1 MSGPT
6 GPAGLPVT
14 AGSSVAGTPPHA
26 GTPPR
31 GDSPAA
37 LPPLRILLLFA
48 GVFVGLVV
56 LALVLVVL
64 LAPKPTPPVCPD
76 PADACPGP
84 PIVAP
89 PVGSI
94 ALPSTTEPSVSPA
107 GSPLPGVSPQPG
119 VSPTPAP
126 SAIAIPIIVPPQL
139 PNLDSPQLVTQV
151 VTASEAGFAVEHPE
165 YWGVEQLDA
174 DTIVMG
180 VSFSSVQAG
189 INVRLDAAPA
199 ELMSPDALIDQQL
212 ASYTQISA
220 LAEDFQEDH
229 RVLRPSIGF
238 QPAVL
243 RQFRGTLTTAGGVA
257 PVALTIMAATN
268 GQLTVA
274 TTVVASTPDITFP
287 DGMRVQR
294 AAGFLVDPLLK
305 HFRWTSTP

>member
-1 MSGPT
+1 MT
-6 GPAGLPVT
+6 GPSIPGAPPAAGAPP
-14 AGSSVAGTPPHA
+14 VAGA
-26 GTPPR
+26 QPR
-31 GDSPAA
+31 GDSRPA
-37 LPPLRILLLFA
+37 LPPLRMLFVFA

-56 LALVLVVL
+56 LALVAVVL

-89 PVGSI
+89 PLGSI
-94 ALPSTTEPSVSPA
+94 ALPSMTEPTVAPGVSPA
-107 GSPLPGVSPQPG
+107 PDVSPLPGASPMPL
-119 VSPTPAP
+119 P
-126 SAIAIPIIVPPQL
+126 SAVAIPIIVPPQL

-151 VTASEAGFAVEHPE
+151 VTASEAGYAIEHRE

-189 INVRLDAAPA
+189 VNVRWDAAPA
-199 ELMSPDALIDQQL
+199 STISPDALIDQQL

-220 LAEDFQEDH
+220 LAEDFQDEH

-238 QPAVL
+238 EAAVL
-243 RQFRGTLTTAGGVA
+243 RQFRGTLTTAGGVQ

-274 TTVVASTPDITFP
+274 TTVLASIPDTTFP

-305 HFRWTSTP
+305 HFRWSTAP